1 MKVQFRKKWRV
12 CSEKLKAFFVKA
24 EIPLLYIG
32 VAIAAMLLRIT
43 LFKGRTGDYNSF
55 LIHWYTAIKEEGA
68 WHALGRQIGDY
79 TPAYFYVLTVLTWIP
94 VNSLY
99 SIKAVSCLFDIV
111 LAVFV
116 ALCVKEGTGKKF
128 AALAAYCVTLL
139 LPSVFLNSG
148 AWAQCD
154 SIFTAFCVISLY
166 LLMKNHNIWS
176 IIVYG
181 VAFSFKM
188 QAIFFAPLFAVLWFK
203 KKIPL
208 WSPLL
213 VVGVYFLFCVP
224 SWICGRSLWSLLTI
238 YVSQAGEYSSLTMNA
253 PTFVALFGDVS
264 EYHRERVSKMLV
276 VLAVTVTALLIYVCA
291 RHTGELNN
299 EKLVDFGFMFS
310 LLIPF
315 LLPHMHERYFYL
327 ATVLSVIYVFMHP
340 KRVYTLLLT
349 EFCSVYVVF
358 RYLYVMNYLSLQLVA
373 LIELINVI
381 LLFRVLRKDYM
392 HPENE
397 VLALH

>member
-1 MKVQFRKKWRV
+1 MKVQFKKSLRI
-12 CSEKLKAFFVKA
+12 CAEKIKAFFVKA
-24 EIPLLYIG
+24 ELPLLYIG
-32 VAIAAMLLRIT
+32 VAIAAMLLRVT

-55 LIHWYTAIKEEGA
+55 LIHWFTAIKEEGA
-68 WHALGRQIGDY
+68 RHALGRQIGDY

-94 VNSLY
+94 VDSLY

-116 ALCVKEGTGKKF
+116 ALCVKEGTGKKY
-128 AALAAYCVTLL
+128 AAFAAYCVALL

-176 IIVYG
+176 VVVYG
-181 VAFSFKM
+181 VAFSFKL
-188 QAIFFAPLFAVLWFK
+188 QAVFFAPLFAVLWFK
-203 KKIPL
+203 KKIPV

-238 YVSQAGEYSSLTMNA
+238 YFNQAGEYSALTLNA
-253 PTFVALFGDVS
+253 PSFVALFGNVS
-264 EYHRERVSKMLV
+264 DYHRERVSKMLV
-276 VLAVTVTALLIYVCA
+276 VLAITVTALLIYICA
-291 RHTGELNN
+291 RHAEWKK
-299 EKLVDFGFMFS
+299 ESLVDFGFMFS
-310 LLIPF
+310 LVVPF

-327 ATVLSVIYVFMHP
+327 ATIFSVIYVFIHP

-349 EFCSVYVVF
+349 EFCSAYVVF
-358 RYLYVMNYLSLQLVA
+358 RYLYQMNYLSLQTVA
-373 LIELINVI
+373 LIELVNVI
-381 LLFRVLRKDYM
+381 LLLRALKKDY
-392 HPENE
+392 
-397 VLALH
+397 LASEKSVAETL